1 MRRLALPLIVLGI
14 LALAA
19 SVAGAGQTNIQ
30 SGTVFVTERTLGS
43 SSVAAFD
50 AGSGEVLWK
59 SPTGNAPIGVTKPHG
74 TDKVYTSDESALPP
88 QLSVLDERSGALLRT
103 IPMGVR
109 PHHLMTS
116 PNGNFIY
123 VGEFG
128 QNTIGVVDT
137 SSDTEIAHYTASEQP
152 TARTHAVWI
161 SNDGKNL
168 YATNAGTANTIA
180 KLEAS
185 TGERLWELPIGAN
198 PSEILVTQD
207 DKLAYV
213 SVRNE
218 DKIKVVDVSGEAP
231 LVIGEAEAKS
241 QPDTLSLTNDGKTLV
256 VGLRS
261 APFTP
266 ARARAALVDTET
278 LQTRYV
284 EMPAHT
290 TTGHQWLSA
299 NGKYTFMAVESPG
312 ALAVI
317 DNETAELVTEYAY
330 PDGGSRP
337 HGVFYELQVLR

>member
-1 MRRLALPLIVLGI
+1 MRILALLSSLLGT

-19 SVAGAGQTNIQ
+19 GVAGAAQHDIQ

-50 AGSGEVLWK
+50 AASGAVLWK
-59 SPTGNAPIGVTKPHG
+59 SATGNAPIGVTKPHG
-74 TDKVYTSDESALPP
+74 TDKVYTSDEGANQMSAF
-88 QLSVLDERSGALLRT
+88 DERTGTLLRT

-109 PHHLMTS
+109 PHHLMAS
-116 PNGNFIY
+116 ANGNFIY

-137 SSDTEIAHYTASEQP
+137 STDTEVAHYAASRLGG
-152 TARTHAVWI
+152 ALTHAVWV

-168 YATNAGTANTIA
+168 YATNAGTANTIS
-180 KLEAS
+180 KLDAA
-185 TGERLWELPIGAN
+185 TGTLVWEFPIGAN

-207 DKLAYV
+207 DKIAYV
-213 SVRNE
+213 SVRIE
-218 DKIKVVDVSGEAP
+218 HKIKVVDVSGDTPA
-231 LVIGEAEAKS
+231 LIGEAEAMS

-256 VGLRS
+256 VGLRVS
-261 APFTP
+261 PTGK
-266 ARARAALVDTET
+266 ARAALIDTET
-278 LQTRYV
+278 LTTRYI

-312 ALAVI
+312 AVAVI
-317 DNETAELVTEYAY
+317 DNEAAELIDDY
-330 PDGGSRP
+330 PYPGGTRP
-337 HGVFYELQVLR
+337 HGVFYEPQVLR

>member
-1 MRRLALPLIVLGI
+1 MHRFALPLIVLAA
-14 LALAA
+14 LAVAA
-19 SVAGAGQTNIQ
+19 SVAGASQIHIQ
-30 SGTVFVTERTLGS
+30 SGTVFVTERTPLK

-50 AGSGEVLWK
+50 AASGELLWK
-59 SPTGNAPIGVTKPHG
+59 SRTGDAPIGVTKPHG
-74 TDKVYTSDESALPP
+74 TDKVYTSDESAVPP
-88 QLSVLDERSGALLRT
+88 QLSVFDERTGAFLHA
-103 IPMGVR
+103 IPMGLR
-109 PHHLMTS
+109 PHHLMAS

-137 SSDTEIAHYTASEQP
+137 STDTEVAHYPASAQV

-180 KLEAS
+180 KLDAAS
-185 TGERLWELPIGAN
+185 GARIWEFPIGAN

-218 DKIKVVDVSGEAP
+218 DKIKVVDVSGDVPE
-231 LVIGEAEAKS
+231 VIGEAAAKS

-256 VGLRS
+256 VGLRAS
-261 APFTP
+261 PLVP
-266 ARARAALVDTET
+266 ARARAALIDTET
-278 LQTRYV
+278 LKTMYV
-284 EMPAHT
+284 EMPDHT

-299 NGKYTFMAVESPG
+299 NGKYTFMAVETPG

-317 DNETAELVTEYAY
+317 DNEAAELVTEYGY
-330 PDGGSRP
+330 PDGGLRP
-337 HGVFYELQVLR
+337 HGVFYEPRELR